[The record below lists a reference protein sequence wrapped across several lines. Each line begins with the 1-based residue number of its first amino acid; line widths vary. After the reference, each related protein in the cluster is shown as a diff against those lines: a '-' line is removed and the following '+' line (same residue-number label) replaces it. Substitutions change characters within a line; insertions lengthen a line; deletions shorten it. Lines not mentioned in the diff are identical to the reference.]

1 MIERL
6 RIPVSECTSPHC
18 PLQNP
23 EDEPPASVL
32 WRAVKVFGV
41 YNESGALHPLL
52 RCLHDAAQKLHQK
65 GVSGLPVDPV

>member
-1 MIERL
+1 MFH
-6 RIPVSECTSPHC
+6 VSCHAT
-18 PLQNP
+18 NP

-65 GVSGLPVDPV
+65 GSVRLSGVFPSRCCLLLR